1 MTNRT
6 PALPPLYFSPPN
18 DGEATAATTA
28 VAVAEGEER
37 AAAAP
42 PPSSS
47 PLLST
52 LPPELL
58 HSCLARYADWGDLAR
73 LACVRSEW
81 RDAMCDAATYGGRD
95 AAWELSMCMLHGDDR
110 GGRAASGRRT
120 TTTPQGEE
128 EEEGKQQCRV
138 ILANGEE
145 EGGED
150 ARNNDDD
157 DDDDDART
165 GNNRGLE
172 KNEALAVKYL
182 ARLCGVAVEVGSGT
196 AAVTSS
202 VLPGDGESS
211 SAVNDPV
218 AAAAADEAAL
228 LELAS
233 CCLSG
238 TGLPRGPD
246 PAAAVRCLTSAYHI
260 AGSVESAHRL
270 ALLYEYPDM
279 SGGLV
284 PVDVVAAFEW
294 FRAAAAGGHVE
305 SMAELALCYEL
316 GCGVDRSD
324 EEALDWYTKAANA
337 GHSASHYSVGE
348 HFEEARGVNMDHEE
362 ACLWYYRAAV
372 LGEEDGVG
380 GLRRLADVAR
390 RVVPQAEEG
399 LYNHARGAG
408 RAR

>member
-1 MTNRT
+1 M
-6 PALPPLYFSPPN
+6 
-18 DGEATAATTA
+18 
-28 VAVAEGEER
+28 
-37 AAAAP
+37 
-42 PPSSS
+42 
-47 PLLST
+47 LST

-58 HSCLARYADWGDLAR
+58 HSCLSEYADWGDLAR
-73 LACVRSEW
+73 LACVKSEW
-81 RDAMCDAATYGGRD
+81 RDAVRDAAMYGGRD
-95 AAWELSMCMLHGDDR
+95 ATWELIMCLLHGDDR
-110 GGRAASGRRT
+110 GGRDASGRRT

-128 EEEGKQQCRV
+128 EEEEEGKQQRRM

-150 ARNNDDD
+150 AGNNDDDD

-196 AAVTSS
+196 PAITSS
-202 VLPGDGESS
+202 VLPGDGESPS
-211 SAVNDPV
+211 SAGQRP
-218 AAAAADEAAL
+218 AAAVADEAAL

-233 CCLSG
+233 CYLSG
-238 TGLPRGPD
+238 TGLPRPD
-246 PAAAVRCLTSAYHI
+246 PAAAVRCLASAHRT
-260 AGSVESAHRL
+260 AGSAESAHRL
-270 ALLYEYPDM
+270 ALLYEHPGM

-284 PVDVVAAFEW
+284 PIDVVAAFEW
-294 FRAAAAGGHVE
+294 HGAAAAGGHVE

-324 EEALDWYTKAANA
+324 GEALDWYTRAANA

-348 HFEEARGVNMDHEE
+348 HFEEARGVDMDHEE

>member
-1 MTNRT
+1 MTIQT

-18 DGEATAATTA
+18 EGEATATA
-28 VAVAEGEER
+28 AEEER
-37 AAAAP
+37 AA
-42 PPSSS
+42 PPSSL
-47 PLLST
+47 LLSI

-73 LACVRSEW
+73 LACVQSKW
-81 RDAMCDAATYGGRD
+81 RDVVDDAATFGGRD
-95 AAWELSMCMLHGDDR
+95 ATWELSMCLLHGDDGR
-110 GGRAASGRRT
+110 GNGRR
-120 TTTPQGEE
+120 TTPQGEE
-128 EEEGKQQCRV
+128 DGKQRR

-145 EGGED
+145 CGED
-150 ARNNDDD
+150 AGNNDNDDDDDD

-182 ARLCGVAVEVGSGT
+182 TRLCGVVEVESGEQPHPSGERGGQ
-196 AAVTSS
+196 AVITGS
-202 VLPGDGESS
+202 VLPGDEESS
-211 SAVNDPV
+211 SAGHHV
-218 AAAAADEAAL
+218 AADGAAL

-233 CCLSG
+233 CYLSG
-238 TGLPRGPD
+238 VGLPRPD
-246 PAAAVRCLTSAYHI
+246 PASAVRCLTSAYHR

-270 ALLYEYPDM
+270 ALLYEYPDR
-279 SGGLV
+279 SDGLV
-284 PVDVVAAFEW
+284 PIDVVAAFEW
-294 FRAAAAGGHVE
+294 FRAAAVNGHVE

-390 RVVPQAEEG
+390 RVVPQAEEV
-399 LYNHARGAG
+399 LNNHA
-408 RAR
+408 